1 MKRCFAVIASFC
13 LLACGCQSANNKAVE
28 GSVVGGVIGAGAG
41 AIIGNQSHHAAG
53 GALLGGALGAL
64 GGALV
69 GSNMPK
75 NQEPQ
80 AQQSGYDTQSGSQS
94 SYSQQISIDEI
105 VTLTGQGASDELI
118 IDRIKATNSRF
129 TLTAAQVSSL
139 KSKGV
144 SQAVINAM
152 QGM

>member
-1 MKRCFAVIASFC
+1 MKRCFAVIASFA
-13 LLACGCQSANNKAVE
+13 LLACGCQSANNKAGE
-28 GSVVGGVIGAGAG
+28 GTVVGGVLGAGAG

-53 GALLGGALGAL
+53 GALIGGALGAL

-69 GSNMPK
+69 GSNVPK
-75 NQEPQ
+75 NQQPQ
-80 AQQSGYDTQSGSQS
+80 AQAGYEPQPGYQSP
-94 SYSQQISIDEI
+94 YSQQISIDEI
-105 VTLTGQGASDELI
+105 VTLTGQGASDEII

-129 TLTAAQVSSL
+129 TLTEAQIASL

-152 QGM
+152 RGL